1 MPFEFK
7 EHDKGLFI
15 RYFGFVAPS
24 DYFDSRKAIASL
36 PHQPAF
42 EFVICDFTDMN
53 TDCIW
58 AMTRGISDTVG
69 KRDAEIPR
77 NQDALRK
84 LALVSPSQK
93 ILDLL
98 QVRDAG
104 PPIGAFGSCH
114 AGTPSPLR
122 ATTERTTNRADGSVP
137 ALTDGEEG
145 VCVT

>member
-15 RYFGFVAPS
+15 RYFGFVVPS
-24 DYFDSRKAIASL
+24 DYFDSRKEIASL

-42 EFVICDFTDMN
+42 EFVICDFTDMD

-98 QVRDAG
+98 QYYVKNYQ
-104 PPIGAFGSCH
+104 
-114 AGTPSPLR
+114 R
-122 ATTERTTNRADGSVP
+122 APNAEARTFRLLSQAWAWVKEDRRP
-137 ALTDGEEG
+137 E
-145 VCVT
+145 